1 MVVLGRVLLA
11 VAGASLA
18 YVLAAVA
25 LDPRAALSDRSP
37 RPPRAVVDA
46 RLGELGLLGP
56 LPRRYGVWASG
67 VVRGDFGETL
77 EGTPVGGELWRR
89 AGVSLRLVVG
99 GFVLGTAGGVLLG
112 SFGALSRYGPAD
124 RLLTAGTLTLV
135 SVPVFAVAVLLQTA
149 AQWVNA
155 RSGARVFE
163 WTGEYTP
170 GVPDGLLGRLRHL
183 VLPTTTLALGQLAI
197 CARYQRG
204 VMLDV
209 LNAGYVR
216 TAMAKG
222 LRRRQ
227 ALLRHGLRVAI
238 LPMPTF
244 AAYAFAG
251 LLTGAAITEKAFGW
265 HGLGEWLIDSIY
277 ANDVNAV
284 AACGCAAAVAIAT
297 AGLLADLS
305 RTALDPQMR
314 S

>member
-18 YVLAAVA
+18 YLLAAVA
-25 LDPRAALSDRSP
+25 LDPRAALSDASP
-37 RPPRAVVDA
+37 RPPRAAVVA
-46 RLGELGLLGP
+46 RLDELGLDGP
-56 LPRRYGVWASG
+56 LPRRWAGWVSG
-67 VVRGDFGETL
+67 VARGDFGETL
-77 EGTPVGGELWRR
+77 GGAPVGGELWRR
-89 AGVSLRLVVG
+89 AGVSLRLVAA
-99 GFVLGTAGGVLLG
+99 GFTLGTVGGVLLG
-112 SFGALSRYGPAD
+112 WSGALSRDGPAD
-124 RLLTAGTLTLV
+124 RLLTAATLTLV
-135 SVPVFAVAVLLQTA
+135 SVPVFAVAVLLQSA
-149 AQWVNA
+149 AQWVNG
-155 RSGARVFE
+155 RTGLRVFT

-170 GVPDGLLGRLRHL
+170 GASAGLGGRLRHL
-183 VLPTTTLALGQLAI
+183 PLPAMTLALGQLAV

-209 LNAGYVR
+209 LDAGYVR

-238 LPMPTF
+238 LPMPAF

-251 LLTGAAITEKAFGW
+251 LLTGAAITEKAFAW

-284 AACGCAAAVAIAT
+284 AACGCAAAVAIGA

-305 RTALDPQMR
+305 RTLLDPRAR

>member
-37 RPPRAVVDA
+37 RPPSAVVDV
-46 RLGELGLLGP
+46 RLGELGLSGP
-56 LPRRYGVWASG
+56 LPRRYAAWASG

-99 GFVLGTAGGVLLG
+99 GFVLGTVGGVLLG
-112 SFGALSRYGPAD
+112 SLGALSRYGLGD

-135 SVPVFAVAVLLQTA
+135 SVPVFAVAVLLQTV

-155 RSGARVFE
+155 RSGARIFE

-170 GVPDGLLGRLRHL
+170 GAPDGLLGRLRHL
-183 VLPTTTLALGQLAI
+183 LLPTTTPALGQLAI

-238 LPMPTF
+238 LPTPTF

-284 AACGCAAAVAIAT
+284 AACGCAAAAAIAT
-297 AGLLADLS
+297 VGLLADLS
-305 RTALDPQMR
+305 RTALDPQAR

>member
-18 YVLAAVA
+18 YLLAAVA
-25 LDPRAALSDRSP
+25 LDPRAALADRSP
-37 RPPRAVVDA
+37 RPPPAAVDA
-46 RLGELGLLGP
+46 RLGELGLSGS
-56 LPRRYGVWASG
+56 LPRRYVMWAEGVS
-67 VVRGDFGETL
+67 RGDFGETL
-77 EGTPVGGELWRR
+77 SGAPVGGELWRR
-89 AGVSLRLVVG
+89 AGASLRLVLA

-112 SFGALSRYGPAD
+112 SLGALSRYGWAD
-124 RLLTAGTLTLV
+124 RLLTVGTLTLL

-149 AQWVNA
+149 ALWANA
-155 RSGARVFE
+155 RSGLRLFE

-170 GVPDGLLGRLRHL
+170 GTPDGPLGRLRHL
-183 VLPTTTLALGQLAI
+183 LLPTVTLALGQLAV

-209 LNAGYVR
+209 LGAGYVR

-227 ALLRHGLRVAI
+227 ALWRHGLRVAV

-244 AAYAFAG
+244 ASYSFAG
-251 LLTGAAITEKAFGW
+251 LLTGAAITEKAFAW

-277 ANDVNAV
+277 ADDVNAV
-284 AACGCAAAVAIAT
+284 AACGCAVAAATAT
-297 AGLLADLS
+297 AGLLAGLS
-305 RTALDPQMR
+305 RAALDPRAR